1 MHTLRTVTSLVITLA
16 VAATLTA
23 VSAAPV
29 TAAPLTEPSAAVSIA
44 PAVQK
49 FYWEWSD
56 GVDAKVRTFRESKY
70 QTPENLP
77 VLYVFAEPARPQQF
91 VKLQY
96 KQGTTWKREDGALTN
111 RAGRAALELNPI
123 CENGT
128 WCGGTYKYRLLV
140 NGIYT
145 QFTIT
150 YVD

>member
-1 MHTLRTVTSLVITLA
+1 MHTLRTMASLVIALA
-16 VAATLTA
+16 VAATATA

-29 TAAPLTEPSAAVSIA
+29 AAAPLMEPSTAVSIV
-44 PAVQK
+44 PAAQK

-70 QTPENLP
+70 QAAENLP
-77 VLYVFAEPARPQQF
+77 VLYVFAEPAKPQQF

-96 KQGTTWKREDGALTN
+96 KQGSTWKREDAALTN
-111 RAGRAALELNPI
+111 RAGRATLELNPY

-140 NGIYT
+140 NGSYT
-145 QFTIT
+145 IFTVT

>member
-1 MHTLRTVTSLVITLA
+1 MHTLRSLASLVTAFA
-16 VAATLTA
+16 VATTVAA
-23 VSAAPV
+23 ASASPV
-29 TAAPLTEPSAAVSIA
+29 AAAPLAEPLSAVSIA
-44 PAVQK
+44 PAAQE

-70 QTPENLP
+70 QAAENLP

-96 KQGTTWKREDGALTN
+96 KQGSTWKREDGALTN
-111 RAGRAALELNPI
+111 RAGRATLELNPY

-145 QFTIT
+145 VFTIT

>member
-1 MHTLRTVTSLVITLA
+1 VHTHRRMASLITALALATS
-16 VAATLTA
+16 VAA
-23 VSAAPV
+23 VSASPAA
-29 TAAPLTEPSAAVSIA
+29 AAPLSEPSAAGAIA
-44 PAVQK
+44 PAAQE

-70 QTPENLP
+70 QLAENLP

-96 KQGTTWKREDGALTN
+96 KQGSTWKREDGALTN
-111 RAGRAALELNPI
+111 RAGRATLELNPI

-145 QFTIT
+145 IFTIT